1 MNSYKVTV
9 KCNAGSISYE
19 VMKTKKG
26 AESFGKKIA
35 NEAFYGEECEMEIV
49 EIAQ

>member
-1 MNSYKVTV
+1 MKNYKVTV

-26 AESFGKKIA
+26 VESFGKKIA
-35 NEAFYGEECEMEIV
+35 NEAFYGEECEIEIV
-49 EIAQ
+49 EVKQ